1 LGTFTATLEVGNL
14 TAVEFASVDALVD
27 TGAYYTMV
35 DSDLLESLG
44 IQPTEQVELHLADG
58 RVVELHLADGRV
70 VEYNMGEARLRLGR
84 AARPTVVVFG
94 PPGVG
99 SLIGAMTL
107 QLFRLVADSVNER
120 LIPMPMLRGRPF

>member
-1 LGTFTATLEVGNL
+1 MGTFTATLEVGNL

-27 TGAYYTMV
+27 TGAYYTTV

-44 IQPTEQVELHLADG
+44 IQPTEQ
-58 RVVELHLADGRV
+58 VELHLADGRV

>member
-1 LGTFTATLEVGNL
+1 MGTFTATLEVGNL
-14 TAVEFASVDALVD
+14 SGAEFASVEALVD

-35 DSDLLESLG
+35 DSDLLESLS
-44 IQPTEQVELHLADG
+44 IQPTEQVQLHLADG
-58 RVVELHLADGRV
+58 SV
-70 VEYNMGEARLRLGR
+70 VEYEMGPAWLRLGR

-94 PPGVG
+94 PPGVR

-120 LIPMPMLRGRPF
+120 LIPMPMLEARPF

>member
-1 LGTFTATLEVGNL
+1 MGTLTATLEVGNL
-14 TAVEFASVDALVD
+14 SGAEFASVEALVD

-44 IQPTEQVELHLADG
+44 IQPTEQVQLHLADG
-58 RVVELHLADGRV
+58 SV
-70 VEYNMGEARLRLGR
+70 VEYEMGPAWLRLGR

-94 PPGVG
+94 PPGVR

-120 LIPMPMLRGRPF
+120 LIPMPMLEARPF

>member
-1 LGTFTATLEVGNL
+1 MGTFTATLEVGNL
-14 TAVEFASVDALVD
+14 SGAEFASVEALVD

-44 IQPTEQVELHLADG
+44 IQPTEQVQLHLADG
-58 RVVELHLADGRV
+58 SV
-70 VEYNMGEARLRLGR
+70 VEYEMGPAWLRLGR

-94 PPGVG
+94 PPGVR

-120 LIPMPMLRGRPF
+120 LIPMPMLEARPF

>member
-1 LGTFTATLEVGNL
+1 MGTFTATLEVGNL
-14 TAVEFASVDALVD
+14 HGAEFASVEALVD

-44 IQPTEQVELHLADG
+44 IQPTEQVQLYLADG
-58 RVVELHLADGRV
+58 SV
-70 VEYNMGEARLRLGR
+70 VEYGMGPAWLRLER

-94 PPGVG
+94 PPGVR

-120 LIPMPMLRGRPF
+120 LVPMPMLQARPF

>member
-1 LGTFTATLEVGNL
+1 MGTFTATLEVGNL
-14 TAVEFASVDALVD
+14 NGAEFASVEALVD

-35 DSDLLESLG
+35 DSNLLESLG
-44 IQPTEQVELHLADG
+44 IQPTEQVRLHLADG
-58 RVVELHLADGRV
+58 SV
-70 VEYNMGEARLRLGR
+70 VEYGMGPAWLRLER

-94 PPGVG
+94 PPGVR

-120 LIPMPMLRGRPF
+120 LVPMPMLQARPF